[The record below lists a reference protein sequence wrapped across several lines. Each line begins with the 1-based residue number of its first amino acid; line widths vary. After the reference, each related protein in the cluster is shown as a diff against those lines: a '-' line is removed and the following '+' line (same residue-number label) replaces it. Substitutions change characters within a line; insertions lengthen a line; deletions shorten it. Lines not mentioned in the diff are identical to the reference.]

1 MRAVSIAAVIVGA
14 VILGNPSVSVAGPFA
29 NHPDALSNELTGSA
43 PFNDGVGHTGV
54 VDYAVFT
61 AGDFN
66 ANFSGFGYV
75 PGDAF
80 VYAYQMLATNGTYD
94 ITGFVVHLQGSAN
107 TIGTFKMGDVAPST
121 TQFVGAAAQW
131 LFMTGLEDGQTS
143 WALVFSSPEL
153 PIFGFGEILPPPI
166 PYPNYVAVPIPYAA
180 PVPEPGSLALLAT
193 GAATAYIRRRVG
205 RSRRAAYRSR
215 ESGQANC
222 ANVNRWVGP
231 QSLRLPLEWRRSSF
245 GGLFPLPR

>member
-1 MRAVSIAAVIVGA
+1 MRAVAIAAVIVGA

-29 NHPDALSNELTGSA
+29 NHPDALSDELTGSI
-43 PFNDGVGHTGV
+43 PFNDGVGHRGV

-66 ANFSGFGYV
+66 TNFSGFGYV

-80 VYAYQMLATNGTYD
+80 VYAYQVLSSGEYD
-94 ITGFVVHLQGSAN
+94 ITGFVVHLHGSAN
-107 TIGTFKMGDVAPST
+107 TIGAFKMGDVGPST

-143 WALVFSSPEL
+143 WALLFSSPEL
-153 PIFGFGEILPPPI
+153 PIHRFGEILPPPI
-166 PYPNYVAVPIPYAA
+166 PYPNYVTVPTPYAA

-193 GAATAYIRRRVG
+193 GAATAYIRRRAT
-205 RSRRAAYRSR
+205 RSR
-215 ESGQANC
+215 
-222 ANVNRWVGP
+222 
-231 QSLRLPLEWRRSSF
+231 SSNS
-245 GGLFPLPR
+245 